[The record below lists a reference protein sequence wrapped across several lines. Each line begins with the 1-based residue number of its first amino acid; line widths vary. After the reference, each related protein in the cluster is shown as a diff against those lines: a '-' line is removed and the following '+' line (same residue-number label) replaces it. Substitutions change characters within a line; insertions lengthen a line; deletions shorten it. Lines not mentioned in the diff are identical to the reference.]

1 MVLQNT
7 DDYLKDILEDC
18 KANLAKIRI
27 SLESEIKKFPSILG
41 NNLNIYFSSDLVKI
55 FLKSKSLINEF
66 NDSFISPEILIYS
79 ILNCDNLVIYDLLV
93 KNGLNKESFKKSIIK
108 IRKGQTIDTSNKSIN
123 SNSLRKFSINVTDL
137 ANKGKLDPVI
147 EEEEIRRSIQVSL
160 EEQKI
165 IQF

>member
-1 MVLQNT
+1 MINFELFNEKSKILINDSQNKALEKNHQQVTPEHLVFMVLQNN

-93 KNGLNKESFKKSIIK
+93 KNGLNKESF
-108 IRKGQTIDTSNKSIN
+108 
-123 SNSLRKFSINVTDL
+123 
-137 ANKGKLDPVI
+137 
-147 EEEEIRRSIQVSL
+147 
-160 EEQKI
+160 
-165 IQF
+165 